1 MTRKIFRKCLFT
13 GLLFVMGLLQPVS
26 VSAQSTGLYSNRL
39 DTLSFGER
47 FAIKTNAFDWLIL
60 TPNIGFE
67 FDLANRNWSKWTIGV
82 YGRYNPSTSH
92 PKVTYNVYDIKE
104 LRAELRKYWRTP
116 KYFAYYVGLYGSY
129 DDYQIKFSK
138 NGYKGKGWMGGVS
151 LGFAKRLYAYRNGSN
166 VDFELGLNLGAMY
179 TKEQKFHRDPNA
191 NRYIYEPEKD
201 WHVIPMVNDLSMS
214 FIYRFGPGIKDRYR
228 KREVVDDAYRR
239 RINERQLARER
250 AERERQIRH
259 DSLQVAKQ
267 EAKVLKEQQKI
278 EAEAQK
284 AQLKAEKEAAKA
296 QMKAEKEAAKA
307 QMKAEKEAAKAQRKA
322 EKEAQKAVKAN
333 KDYIQRDEGRDS
345 VKLTKEERKAQKAAV
360 KEAKKAEKE
369 AQKAAN
375 ASEKERAKAQL
386 KANKE
391 AAKAAKTAE
400 KEAAKAAAKRNR

>member
-26 VSAQSTGLYSNRL
+26 VSAQNTGLYSNKL

-82 YGRYNPSTSH
+82 YGRYNPNTRH
-92 PKVTYNVYDIKE
+92 PRVTYNVYDLKE

-116 KYFAYYVGLYGSY
+116 KYVAYYVGLYGSY
-129 DDYQIKFSK
+129 DDYQVKFSR

-151 LGFAKRLYAYRNGSN
+151 LGVAKRLYAYRNGSN

-179 TKEQKFHRDPNA
+179 TKDQKFRRDTEA
-191 NRYIYEPEKD
+191 DQYIYEPEKD

-239 RINERQLARER
+239 RVNERQLAHER

-259 DSLQVAKQ
+259 DSIQAAKA
-267 EAKVLKEQQKI
+267 EAKVLKEQQKK
-278 EAEAQK
+278 EAEATK

-296 QMKAEKEAAKA
+296 QMKAEKEA
-307 QMKAEKEAAKAQRKA
+307 QKAEAKRL
-322 EKEAQKAVKAN
+322 KAN
-333 KDYIQRDEGRDS
+333 KDYIERDEGRES
-345 VKLTKEERKAQKAAV
+345 VKLTKEEKKAQKAAE
-360 KEAKKAEKE
+360 KEAKKAAKE
-369 AQKAAN
+369 AQKGAS

-391 AAKAAKTAE
+391 AAKAAKAAE
-400 KEAAKAAAKRNR
+400 KEAAKEAKAAEKEAAKEAKAAAKRNR

>member
-1 MTRKIFRKCLFT
+1 
-13 GLLFVMGLLQPVS
+13 MGLLQPVS

-82 YGRYNPSTSH
+82 YGRYNPSTRH

-179 TKEQKFHRDPNA
+179 TKEQKFQRADNA
-191 NRYIYEPEKD
+191 NRYVYEPEKD

-239 RINERQLARER
+239 RVNERQLAHER
-250 AERERQIRH
+250 AERERQLRH
-259 DSLQVAKQ
+259 DSLVVAKQ
-267 EAKVLKEQQKI
+267 EAKVLKEQQK
-278 EAEAQK
+278 AEEKAQK
-284 AQLKAEKEAAKA
+284 EQLKVEKEAMKA
-296 QMKAEKEAAKA
+296 QMKAEKQAAK
-307 QMKAEKEAAKAQRKA
+307 EQRKA
-322 EKEAQKAVKAN
+322 EKEAQKAEAKAVKAN
-333 KDYIQRDEGRDS
+333 KDFIQRDEGRES
-345 VKLTKEERKAQKAAV
+345 VKLTKEEKKAQKAAE
-360 KEAKKAEKE
+360 KEAKRAEKE

-375 ASEKERAKAQL
+375 ASEKDRTKAQL

-391 AAKAAKTAE
+391 AAKAAKAAE
-400 KEAAKAAAKRNR
+400 KEAAKEAKAAAKRNR